1 MPSFVQS
8 DNTKKI
14 ENVKPIQR
22 QLQSFPEITLINN
35 PYKQIFGALPFGSI
49 EFPPSKPEFKLPVPG
64 EGLPRVIHYC
74 ADQSG
79 CGFWR
84 MIWPGDEMLAQNKAV
99 IMTLYQ
105 MVLDGRFYQGID
117 AIRLQRQCTDAQSDF
132 VKHLKEISA
141 QLKQQTGKGFR
152 IIYEVDDICAP
163 ASAIPDYNVCKSA
176 FTDDNIL
183 RVMKEIVHNCD
194 EMVVVSKTMK
204 EHYQKHLEYDKISVI
219 PNYAPRYWLDR
230 GFDETKTMNNY
241 RQHKRKP
248 RILYAGSMTHFDLL
262 NKNNQ
267 NDDFGHV
274 VDFIIRDI
282 MTERKYQWI
291 FLGGAPA
298 KLRHFI
304 GKGVEFHDWTA
315 IVDYPDMIKKL
326 NANIMIAPLANN
338 VFSRSKANIKLVEGG
353 ALGIPVVAQNI
364 DCYNSD
370 GWKYRFDTAP
380 EMFKVIDGIM
390 ATNDSYK
397 EAVRHGRDY
406 ADRFWLKDNID
417 EWVKLYTT
425 PYGDERRKENVA
437 FLANNRSQ
445 F

>member
-8 DNTKKI
+8 DNNKKI
-14 ENVKPIQR
+14 ENVKPIHR
-22 QLQSFPEITLINN
+22 QLPSFPELTLINN
-35 PYKQIFGALPFGSI
+35 PYKWKFGALPFGAI
-49 EFPPSKPEFKLPVPG
+49 TMPAPPEFKLPIPG

-84 MIWPGDEMLAQNKAV
+84 MIWPGDELLAQNKAV

-117 AIRLQRQCTDAQSDF
+117 AIRLQRQCTDAQSEF
-132 VKHLKEISA
+132 VKALRDISGQLKE
-141 QLKQQTGKGFR
+141 QTGKGFR

-163 ASAIPDYNVCKSA
+163 AKDIPDYNVCKSA
-176 FTDDNIL
+176 FTDDKIL
-183 RVMKEIVHNCD
+183 KTMKEIVHNCD

-204 EHYQKHLEYDKISVI
+204 EHYQKHLEFDKISVI
-219 PNYAPRYWLDR
+219 PNYAPKYWLDR

-262 NKNNQ
+262 NKTNQ
-267 NDDFGHV
+267 HDDFGHV
-274 VDFIIRDI
+274 VDYIIRDI
-282 MTERKYQWI
+282 MTERKYEWI

-298 KLRHFI
+298 KLKHFI
-304 GKGVEFHDWTA
+304 GKGVEFHEWTA

-326 NANIMIAPLANN
+326 NANVMIAPLADN
-338 VFSRSKANIKLVEGG
+338 VFSRSKANIKLTEGG
-353 ALGIPVVAQNI
+353 ALGIPVVAQ
-364 DCYNSD
+364 DLPCYNSD
-370 GWKYRFDTAP
+370 GWKYLFKTAP
-380 EMFKVIDGIM
+380 EMFKIVDEIM

-397 EAVRHGRDY
+397 EAIRHGREY
-406 ADRFWLKDNID
+406 ADRFWLKDHVD

-425 PYGDERRKENVA
+425 PYGDEKRKENKF
-437 FLANNRSQ
+437 FLENNKSQ